1 MVDFIRYLA
10 AKKTVDD
17 RALNRAVWERLR
29 AALVDLALT
38 RPVRILEVGCGI
50 GTMVER
56 LLDWG
61 LAEQVQYVGG
71 DSQAENIQVA
81 YERIWDWAR
90 AKGYQCGHSNGEMVL
105 EKRNIIWQVR
115 FQQADATDYRASPA
129 AFDVII
135 AQAFL
140 DLVDVPTILSN
151 FIHWLAPAGLCY
163 FTINFD
169 GGTIFEPVA
178 EKEREEKIMRLYH
191 QSMDTRLVDGHLAG
205 DSQTGRHLFEQM
217 REAGME
223 VLAAGSSD
231 WVVYPGQEG
240 YPADEAYFLH
250 CILNFFEE
258 SLTGNPELAANVLR
272 TWLAERRE
280 QIERRDLI
288 YIAHQ
293 LDLLGQLP
301 LGLKK

>member
-1 MVDFIRYLA
+1 MVDFTRYLT

-17 RALNRAVWERLR
+17 RALNRSVWERLQ
-29 AALVDLALT
+29 AALVDLALA

-61 LAEQVQYVGG
+61 LAEQVQYVGV
-71 DSQAENIQVA
+71 DSQAENIRVA
-81 YERIWDWAR
+81 YGRIWDWGR
-90 AKGYQCGHSNGEMVL
+90 AKGYQCVHGNGEMVL
-105 EKRNIIWQVR
+105 EKGNVTWQVR
-115 FQQADATDYRASPA
+115 FQQADATGYRASSA

-151 FIHWLAPAGLCY
+151 FIRWLAPAGLCY
-163 FTINFD
+163 CTINFD

-178 EKEREEKIMRLYH
+178 EKGQEENIMRLYH
-191 QSMDTRLVDGHLAG
+191 QSMDNRLVDGYPAG
-205 DSQTGRHLFEQM
+205 DSQTGRHLFKQM
-217 REAGME
+217 REAGMQ

-231 WVVYPGQEG
+231 WVVYPGEEG

-250 CILNFFEE
+250 CILDFFEE
-258 SLTGNPELAANVLR
+258 SLRGNPELAAGALR
-272 TWLAERRE
+272 NWLAERRA

-293 LDLLGQLP
+293 LDFLGQLP
-301 LGLKK
+301 LDLEK